1 MQTNMEEQWVDL
13 GLASPMTFYSSMY
26 LKPLRDVMGKVC
38 EKIVPGHLPLGTQEG
53 QLDLVFWER
62 WTLRQD
68 YS

>member
-1 MQTNMEEQWVDL
+1 
-13 GLASPMTFYSSMY
+13 MTFYSSMY

-62 WTLRQD
+62 
-68 YS
+68 